1 MPSSR
6 TNSRGKSRSGSN
18 ALRKR
23 RTVQRKPTSNSMT
36 RRRVPSVQKKSKS
49 LSLRK
54 NSRSFSPF
62 RSNRSNSGKSL
73 RNKPGSSKSSSSSSS
88 SRRPGSA
95 IVEYADAYQNGS
107 NFKVNNPMQYNYK
120 PKSYKSL
127 EVGYDDAYSPQ
138 KKFMGSNPMQNK
150 RESVEL
156 KEQGDILREGAE
168 YDYQFLKPENFRKLL
183 VQPKNF

>member
-54 NSRSFSPF
+54 NSRLLSPF

-73 RNKPGSSKSSSSSSS
+73 RNKPGSSSS

-120 PKSYKSL
+120 PKSY

-150 RESVEL
+150 REYVEL

-168 YDYQFLKPENFRKLL
+168 YGYQFLKPENFRKLL